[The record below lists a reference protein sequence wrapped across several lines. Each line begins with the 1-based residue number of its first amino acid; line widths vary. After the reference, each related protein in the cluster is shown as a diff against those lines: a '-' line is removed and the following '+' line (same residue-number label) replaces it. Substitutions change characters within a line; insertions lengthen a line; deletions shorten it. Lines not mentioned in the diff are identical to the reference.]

1 MYTANRKSN
10 SVLTLLIIKWMV
22 ELAVVYKIMIGAGHL
37 EIKKDMAAFEWGKLD
52 LI

>member
-22 ELAVVYKIMIGAGHL
+22 ELAVVYKIMIGAGR
-37 EIKKDMAAFEWGKLD
+37 AFGN
-52 LI
+52 